1 MYAVILTGGKQYRV
15 KEGETLDVE
24 KLEAPAGSRLD
35 IEQVLLVEDGADVLI
50 GTPYVENAMVRAE
63 VLETFKDDKVL
74 IFKKKRTKQYRRTKG
89 HRQLLTRIRVEGI
102 YADKS
107 KAPAV
112 GPARVEEAPAPK
124 PVEAQAPPAAAPAP
138 KPAAKRPAPAAK
150 PARAAVPRAVKPV
163 KRASAKKAAAKKSA
177 PAKKT
182 KKRGE

>member
-24 KLEAPAGSRLD
+24 KLEAPAGSKLD
-35 IEQVLLVEDGADVLI
+35 IEQVLLLEDGADVLI

-89 HRQLLTRIRVEGI
+89 HRQLLTRIRVEAI
-102 YADKS
+102 YSDKS
-107 KAPAV
+107 KAPEA
-112 GPARVEEAPAPK
+112 GPARVEEAPAP
-124 PVEAQAPPAAAPAP
+124 VSAEAPAQPPAAPAP

-150 PARAAVPRAVKPV
+150 PARASVPRAVSPAKT
-163 KRASAKKAAAKKSA
+163 AAAKKAAAKKSA
-177 PAKKT
+177 SDKKT

>member
-24 KLEAPAGSRLD
+24 KLEAPVGSKLD

-50 GTPYVENAMVRAE
+50 GTPYVEKAVVRAE

-89 HRQLLTRIRVEGI
+89 HRQLLTRIKVEGI
-102 YADKS
+102 YSDKS

-112 GPARVEEAPAPK
+112 GPTGVAEAPAPK
-124 PVEAQAPPAAAPAP
+124 PVEAQAPPAAAPAA
-138 KPAAKRPAPAAK
+138 KPAVKKPAPAAK
-150 PARAAVPRAVKPV
+150 PARASVPRAVKPA
-163 KRASAKKAAAKKSA
+163 KQAATKKAAAGKSA
-177 PAKKT
+177 PVKKT